1 MELIIE
7 RVFSSFLIITGLSYL
22 LQSLVWKNFVQD
34 VLKKPTWLMLW
45 SILFLPWGLII
56 IFGHNLW
63 LASGSVLITVL
74 GWIIT
79 IKCSLSLLLPSWA
92 TFVNQWSDD
101 FLRRYIQT
109 AGVIEAILGTILL
122 VFSFRL

>member
-1 MELIIE
+1 MALIIE

-22 LQSLVWKNFVQD
+22 LQSFVWKNFVQD
-34 VLKKPTWLMLW
+34 VLKKPTRLMLW

-63 LASGSVLITVL
+63 FASGSVLITVL

-101 FLRRYIQT
+101 FLQRYIQT
-109 AGVIEAILGTILL
+109 AGVIEAILGAILL
-122 VFSFRL
+122 VLSFRL